1 MAIMNF
7 LRNRAGVIIVAVIGF
22 AIFAFLLGDVLTY
35 GTPFWARQQN
45 EVGSING
52 NSIDY
57 GEFRTHM
64 DQTTEMYRQQ
74 MGGALNPAM
83 ESWISEQVW
92 SQFISRELLN
102 SEIEKVGLAVGT
114 SELNDLV
121 SGESPSMQ
129 MLQYFGNPQTGQ
141 LDRAGLNEFA
151 AQAKAQP
158 RNSEM
163 RMQWEMILD
172 NIVEEK
178 LNQKFNAL
186 VSNSVFVTSLEA
198 VEDFNQR
205 NKLANFDYVLLDYD
219 DVADADA
226 TVADSDYREYYNEN
240 KALFVN
246 RQETRSLEYVVFDA
260 SPVARDTALAAER
273 AAELAQQLSES
284 TTDSLFAAV
293 NSDTKYPFVYR
304 KRGELGPVLD
314 SLIFSAPVG
323 TTVGPVL
330 TGSVF
335 EMAKIID
342 ARQSPD
348 SVKASH
354 ILLNP
359 TLEGGMVQAQAKADS
374 IKQLIQQGESL
385 VGLAIQYST
394 DEGSKFN
401 GGELGTFARGMMVPE
416 FENAA
421 FDGKTGDVVIV
432 QSRFGIHIIK
442 IEQQIGSSRVV
453 KAAIVDKHVV
463 TGKETAD
470 LAYNQATQFFSQV
483 NNNNNNF
490 SEIATQHELIV
501 RQAQHV
507 SAMERSLNGVT
518 APRELFRW
526 AFEADAGDVSDQIY
540 DGENTYIVARLTS
553 VRPEGQLPLEE
564 IKSDIEAPVRN
575 RVKARLLT
583 AQVNEAANGATSL
596 EQIAGKLGK
605 AAVNTENIVLA
616 NPIIPGVAQESA
628 VVGTVFGLQPQ
639 KPSAP
644 IVGNQGVYVVQVSGF
659 VNPTPPEDLTAQRLQ
674 MQQGMSQR
682 IFSSV
687 FQALQ
692 DNAKIT
698 DNRARFF

>member
-45 EVGSING
+45 QVGSING
-52 NSIDY
+52 NAIEY

-102 SEIEKVGLAVGT
+102 NEIEKMGLGVGT

-121 SGESPSMQ
+121 SGENPSMQ
-129 MLQYFGNPQTGQ
+129 MLQYFGNPQTGE
-141 LDRAGLNEFA
+141 LDRAYLNEFA

-158 RNSEM
+158 RSSEM

-186 VSNSVFVTSLEA
+186 VSNSVYVTSLEA
-198 VEDFNQR
+198 LEDFNQR

-219 DVADADA
+219 DVADSDI
-226 TVADSDYREYYNEN
+226 TVADSDYREYYHEN

-246 RQETRSLEYVVFDA
+246 RQETRSLEYVLFDA
-260 SPVARDTALAAER
+260 SPVARDTALARER

-293 NSDTKYPFVYR
+293 NSDTKYPFIYR

-314 SLIFSAPVG
+314 SLIFNSPVG
-323 TTVGPVL
+323 ATVGPVL
-330 TGSVF
+330 TGSAF

-385 VGLAIQYST
+385 VGLAIQFST

-421 FDGKTGDVVIV
+421 FDGKPGDVVVV

-442 IEQQIGSSRVV
+442 IDQQIGSSRVV

-483 NNNNNNF
+483 NSNNF
-490 SEIATQHELIV
+490 AEVATQQELVV
-501 RQAQHV
+501 RQAEHV

-518 APRELFRW
+518 APRDLFRW
-526 AFEADAGDVSDQIY
+526 AFEAGTGDLSDQIY
-540 DGENTYIVARLTS
+540 EGENTYIVARLTS
-553 VRPEGQLPLEE
+553 VRREGQLPLEE
-564 IKSDIEAPVRN
+564 VKSDIEEPVRN

-605 AAVNTENIVLA
+605 AAVGTENIVFA

-639 KPSAP
+639 KPSGP

-659 VNPTPPEDLTAQRLQ
+659 VNPTAPEDLTAQRQQ

>member
-22 AIFAFLLGDVLTY
+22 AICAFLLGDVLTY

-45 EVGSING
+45 QVGSIDG

-57 GEFRTHM
+57 GEFRMHM

-102 SEIEKVGLAVGT
+102 KEIENIGLGVGT

-121 SGESPSMQ
+121 SGENPSMQ
-129 MLQYFGNPQTGQ
+129 MMQYFGNPQTGQ
-141 LDRAGLNEFA
+141 LDRAYLNEFA

-163 RMQWEMILD
+163 RMQWETILD
-172 NIVEEK
+172 NVVEEK
-178 LNQKFNAL
+178 LNQKFNTL
-186 VSNSVFVTSLEA
+186 ISNSVYVTSLEA
-198 VEDFNQR
+198 IEDFNQR

-219 DVADADA
+219 DVADTDV
-226 TVADSDYREYYNEN
+226 TITDNDYREFYNEN
-240 KALFVN
+240 KSLFVN
-246 RQETRSLEYVVFDA
+246 RRETRTLEYVIFDA
-260 SPVARDTALAAER
+260 SPVARDTALARER
-273 AAELAQQLSES
+273 AEELAQQLRES

-293 NSDTKYPFVYR
+293 NSDTKYPFIYR
-304 KRGELGPVLD
+304 KRGELTPSLD

-323 TTVGPVL
+323 TTVGPIL
-330 TGSVF
+330 TGGVF
-335 EMAKIID
+335 EMAKIVD

-359 TLEGGMVQAQAKADS
+359 TLEGGLVQARAKADS
-374 IKQLIQQGESL
+374 IKQLIQQGESMA
-385 VGLAIQYST
+385 GLAIQFST

-421 FDGKTGDVVIV
+421 FDGKPGDVVVV

-442 IEQQIGSSRVV
+442 IERQIGSSRVV
-453 KAAIVDKHVV
+453 KAAIVDKQVV
-463 TGKETAD
+463 TGKETSD
-470 LAYNQATQFFSQV
+470 LAYNQATQFFSAI
-483 NNNNNNF
+483 NGDNF
-490 SEIATQHELIV
+490 NEVATEQNLVVYRAE
-501 RQAQHV
+501 HV
-507 SAMERSLNGVT
+507 GAMERALNGVT
-518 APRELFRW
+518 APRDLFRW
-526 AFEADAGDVSDQIY
+526 AFDADAGEVSDQIY
-540 DGENTYIVARLTS
+540 DGDDAYLVARVVS
-553 VRPEGQLPLEE
+553 IRPEGQLPLEQV
-564 IKSDIEAPVRN
+564 KADIEDQVRN
-575 RVKARLLT
+575 RVKARMLT
-583 AQVNEAANGATSL
+583 EKINEAAKGATDL
-596 EQIAGKLGK
+596 QQIAGKLGK
-605 AAVNTENIVLA
+605 EPVSTENIVLA

-628 VVGTVFGLQPQ
+628 VVGAVFGLQPQ
-639 KPSAP
+639 KPSGP
-644 IVGNQGVYVVQVSGF
+644 ITGNQGVYVVQVSGF
-659 VNPTPPEDLTAQRLQ
+659 VNPTPPEDVTAQRQQ
-674 MQQGMSQR
+674 MQQGLSQR
-682 IFSSV
+682 IFSGV

-692 DNAKIT
+692 NNAKIT
-698 DNRARFF
+698 DNRVRFF